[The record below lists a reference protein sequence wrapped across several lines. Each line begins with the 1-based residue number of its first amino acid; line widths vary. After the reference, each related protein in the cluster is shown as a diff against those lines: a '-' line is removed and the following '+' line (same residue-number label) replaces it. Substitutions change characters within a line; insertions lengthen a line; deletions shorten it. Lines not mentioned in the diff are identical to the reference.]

1 MAKELVGVV
10 VNPKKRRKKRSS
22 RKKRRSSAKKVR
34 TVKIGRKKLVIISNP
49 AHDQRALLEI
59 AAGAAAGLAGGKLLD
74 RAVFNQL
81 RFHVPFGISLGDVTV
96 LTGGLLMLKKGGRN
110 NEFATG
116 VVAGAGA
123 KIVLNLVDS
132 FLFKNRGVV
141 SLHGE
146 DYVEPYELPD
156 ELIDNPDNVAELG
169 EMDVEGELPGDVEEI
184 PEESI
189 EPVATL

>member
-22 RKKRRSSAKKVR
+22 RKKRRSSKKVR

-59 AAGAAAGLAGGKLLD
+59 AGGAAVGLAGGKLLD

-81 RFHVPFGISLGDVTV
+81 RFRVPFGISLGDVTT
-96 LTGGLLMLKKGGRN
+96 LTAGLLMLKKGGRN

-123 KIVLNLVDS
+123 KIVLNLVDGL
-132 FLFKNRGVV
+132 LFKNRGVV

-146 DYVEPYELPD
+146 GYVEPYELPG
-156 ELIDNPDNVAELG
+156 ELPLEDNVAELG
-169 EMDVEGELPGDVEEI
+169 ELDAEGELPEVEEI

>member
-1 MAKELVGVV
+1 MAKELIGVV
-10 VNPKKRRKKRSS
+10 VNPRKRKRKRSS

-49 AHDQRALLEI
+49 AHDQRALVEI
-59 AAGAAAGLAGGKLLD
+59 AAGAAVGLAGGKLLD

-81 RFHVPFGISLGDVTV
+81 SFHIPFGVSLGDVTT
-96 LTGGLLMLKKGGRN
+96 LTAGLLMLKKGGRN

-116 VVAGAGA
+116 VVAGSGA
-123 KIVLNLVDS
+123 KIILNLIDS
-132 FLFKNRGVV
+132 FLFRNRGVV
-141 SLHGE
+141 GLHGE

-169 EMDVEGELPGDVEEI
+169 EIDVEGELPEVEEI